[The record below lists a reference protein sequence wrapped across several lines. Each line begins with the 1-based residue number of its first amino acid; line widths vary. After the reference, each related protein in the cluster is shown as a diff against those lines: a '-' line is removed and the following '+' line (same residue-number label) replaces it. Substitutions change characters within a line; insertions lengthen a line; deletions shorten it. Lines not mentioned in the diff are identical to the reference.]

1 MTEKRITDEDLP
13 KVQEAKKRRL
23 PSPFGHYTIMAPQPM
38 HGKSLATKWV
48 KENYSDIKVV
58 EGIPSNL
65 KGNAP
70 TPLETVM
77 KYLSEYYKEE

>member
-1 MTEKRITDEDLP
+1 MTEKRITDEDLL
-13 KVQEAKKRRL
+13 KLQEATKRRPL
-23 PSPFGHYTIMAPQPM
+23 CPFGHYTMMAPPPM
-38 HGKSLATKWV
+38 YGKSLAAKWV
-48 KENYSDIKVV
+48 KENYSDITVV

-77 KYLSEYYKEE
+77 KYLSEYYTEE